1 MGGFFR
7 EVLAKLLIRNKI
19 DGSEIFLDSEHN
31 FLHNLGQ
38 PFG

>member
-7 EVLAKLLIRNKI
+7 EMLAELLVRYEI
-19 DGSEIFLDSEHN
+19 DGSEIFLDSDYN